1 MDAGRKT
8 AAQTN
13 CAHAT
18 GHRLGRRWHLAGAA
32 PPVVTMPA
40 ASRRHL
46 LHREDAHWKAPRF
59 ECFEA
64 TRRGTCVARKVCFTE
79 MSAYGDVLGNEGRWI
94 GPLISG
100 DTEAPMFCLRRA
112 RRCRRPAV
120 SGVDNMRYWRFMR
133 RRRRLGG
140 VSGAAPSCSAAL
152 GALCVAYGPKAC
164 SWSKIGGFKGG
175 KRAITR
181 RFGPAGGRR
190 EAGRLT

>member
-18 GHRLGRRWHLAGAA
+18 GHRLGRRWHLAGSA

-59 ECFEA
+59 ECFEE
-64 TRRGTCVARKVCFTE
+64 TRRGACVSRKVCFTE

-112 RRCRRPAV
+112 RRRRRPAV

-133 RRRRLGG
+133 RRWPLGG
-140 VSGAAPSCSAAL
+140 ESWAAPSCAAAL
-152 GALCVAYGPKAC
+152 GALCVAYGPKLAQGARLVT
-164 SWSKIGGFKGG
+164 S
-175 KRAITR
+175 
-181 RFGPAGGRR
+181 R
-190 EAGRLT
+190 EATER